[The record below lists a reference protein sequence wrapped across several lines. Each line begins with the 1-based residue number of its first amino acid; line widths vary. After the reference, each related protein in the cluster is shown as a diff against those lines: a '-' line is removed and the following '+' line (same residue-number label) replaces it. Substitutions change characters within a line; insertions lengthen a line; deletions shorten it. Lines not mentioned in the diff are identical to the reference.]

1 VAKRPWLL
9 TPKGQK
15 ISLFLAFVIS
25 AVAIA
30 PAAIQVASDNSREI
44 AQLDPTDVSYCE
56 LSACGEIEKIRGLV
70 VTDEVTITEVAY
82 GTSLRIRLINGGRL
96 TGERDVWA
104 QVRTLEGS
112 MVEGMRTRLILTDQ
126 GPQHVEFQFSGKPS
140 ELANLRVFLGF

>member
-1 VAKRPWLL
+1 MAKRPWLL

-15 ISLFLAFVIS
+15 ISLFLAFVIA

-30 PAAIQVASDNSREI
+30 PAVVQVTLDTSRDI
-44 AQLDPTDVSYCE
+44 SQLDPSDVSYCE
-56 LSACGEIEKIRGLV
+56 LSVCGEIEKIPGLV

-82 GTSLRIRLINGGRL
+82 GTSLRIRLINGERL

-112 MVEGMRTRLILTDQ
+112 LVEGMRTRLILTDQ
-126 GPQHVEFQFSGKPS
+126 GPQHVEFQFSGNPS

>member
-1 VAKRPWLL
+1 MAKRPWLL

-25 AVAIA
+25 VVAIA
-30 PAAIQVASDNSREI
+30 PAVIQVASDSSREVT
-44 AQLDPTDVSYCE
+44 QLDPTDVSYCE

-70 VTDEVTITEVAY
+70 VTDEVTIKEVAY
-82 GTSLRIRLINGGRL
+82 GTSLKIRLINGGRL
-96 TGERDVWA
+96 TGARDVWA

-140 ELANLRVFLGF
+140 ELAKLRVFLGF